1 MPGKT
6 TILAK
11 LSEII
16 VDHTQYKPYT
26 PHLTFDNVY
35 LAIVLPNEMVT
46 RDGDKIIVEGKGFA
60 AILLEAGAPVDLA
73 HSAYIKSELKKS
85 KGG

>member
-1 MPGKT
+1 MGQKIT
-6 TILAK
+6 VLAK
-11 LSEII
+11 LSEIV

-35 LAIVLPNEMVT
+35 VALTLPSEMVT
-46 RDGDKIIVEGKGFA
+46 RDGDKIIVEAKGFA
-60 AILLEAGAPVDLA
+60 TILLEAGAPVDMA
-73 HSAYIKSELKKS
+73 HAAYIKSELKKS